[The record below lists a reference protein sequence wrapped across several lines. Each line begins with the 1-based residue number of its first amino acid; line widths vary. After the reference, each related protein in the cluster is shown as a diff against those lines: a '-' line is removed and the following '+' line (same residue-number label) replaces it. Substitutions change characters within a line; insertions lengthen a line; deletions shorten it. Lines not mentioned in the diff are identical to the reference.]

1 MAGALPSW
9 NMAVMP
15 GNKRS
20 SKKSESEERAKALY
34 LRLMDLPRRDDIPS
48 NNKWTAKAG
57 VSTSFFTNLQGKPA
71 QGDKAAKAPSEP
83 SIGNLRLIL
92 EAAGTSIPEFFA
104 SEAKGRLVPAP
115 TRQALE
121 QALADAW
128 DGVAGSKDKRIA
140 YLAGT
145 VLQLLGLPETQ
156 QATDQKA
163 ESGALEEAAPSRRTT
178 KRA

>member
-1 MAGALPSW
+1 MAGALPAW
-9 NMAVMP
+9 NMAVMA

-20 SKKSESEERAKALY
+20 TKKAESEERAKALY
-34 LRLMDLPRRDDIPS
+34 LRLMDLPRSDDILS

-57 VSTSFFTNLQGKPA
+57 VSTSFFTNLQGKP
-71 QGDKAAKAPSEP
+71 DKAASEP
-83 SIGNLRLIL
+83 SVGNLRLIL
-92 EAAGTSIPEFFA
+92 EAAGTSIPEFFS
-104 SEAKGRLVPAP
+104 SEAQGRLVPAP

-121 QALADAW
+121 QAFADAW

-145 VLQLLGLPETQ
+145 VLQLLGLPEVQ

-163 ESGALEEAAPSRRTT
+163 GLGGPEEAAPTRRTT